1 MSKIL
6 FLHGLESLP
15 GGSKVRYL
23 EKKGF
28 KVLNPH
34 LPKYSWAESVES
46 VKKVLVDEEPDII
59 VGSSRGGAVAMEV
72 AVPTSSLILIA
83 PAWRRFGIAPDVPAS
98 TMILHCDNDQVVP
111 YNDSMI
117 LKNNCG
123 ATLVTCGANHRMSDD
138 EALEGLEDAIKWI
151 LKKR

>member
-1 MSKIL
+1 MSKVL

-15 GGSKVRYL
+15 GGSKVKYL

-28 KVLNPH
+28 DVLNPH

-46 VKKVLVDEEPDII
+46 AKKILANEDPDVI
-59 VGSSRGGAVAMEV
+59 VGSSRGGAVAMEI
-72 AVPTSSLILIA
+72 ASPTSGLILIA
-83 PAWRRFGIAPDVPAS
+83 PAWKRFGITPSVPAS
-98 TMILHCDNDQVVP
+98 TMILHCANDQVVS
-111 YNDSMI
+111 YDDSMI

-123 ATLVTCGANHRMSDD
+123 ATLVTCGADHRMSDT

>member
-15 GGSKVRYL
+15 GGSKVKYL

-28 KVLNPH
+28 EVLNPH
-34 LPKYSWAESVES
+34 LPKYSWNESVES
-46 VKKVLVDEEPDII
+46 AKKMLVDEEPDVV
-59 VGSSRGGAVAMEV
+59 VGSSRGGAVAMEIMPSM
-72 AVPTSSLILIA
+72 ASLILIA
-83 PAWRRFGIAPDVPAS
+83 PAWKRFGIPPIVPAS
-98 TMILHCDNDQVVP
+98 TMILHCVNDQVVP
-111 YNDSMI
+111 YDDSMI

-123 ATLVTCGANHRMSDD
+123 ATLVACGANHRMADG